1 MAVLSPEGY
10 VEIFSLYV
18 RAKYI
23 DTQIKCMLTV
33 TCFIMHYAIG
43 RGPGFTS
50 FYKKNRLLVITSLVK
65 EFTQFPGCIFFE
77 NTHEEIKSNYS
88 FSYSPFPRS
97 ETLENPA

>member
-23 DTQIKCMLTV
+23 DTQIKCILTV

-50 FYKKNRLLVITSLVK
+50 FYKKK
-65 EFTQFPGCIFFE
+65 AFTCNNFSSERIYTMKLSGVYIF
-77 NTHEEIKSNYS
+77 
-88 FSYSPFPRS
+88 
-97 ETLENPA
+97 